1 MKRKWDNIDEDRL
14 TRQEKYI
21 IVKDEILKLQ
31 KVGFKNSDIIK
42 NLKIS
47 KKTFYKYI
55 NKPQ

>member
-31 KVGFKNSDIIK
+31 RVGFKNSDIIK
-42 NLKIS
+42 KLKIS
-47 KKTFYKYI
+47 KKTFYKLY
-55 NKPQ
+55 KT